1 MKCRYCGKELPEESL
16 FCIYCGKPTQQKPEE
31 FAEPIDDE
39 PVPVNELEE
48 KEESDVP
55 EHSEETD
62 HGNTD
67 NSTEP
72 EKPENMEQKEADQ
85 PETAEESAEPDTSEK
100 ETADVIE
107 EQPAETEQTGTA
119 EEQPAEEKKEAE
131 TESSTHSAD
140 AEPKTEKKKKHKI
153 HLSDEQ
159 KKKANVFTAW
169 LKEEGKAMLSIFH
182 HPLTSDA
189 ELSGLIIPAS
199 IFIHTLYLYRIGS
212 GLFYE
217 VVHAVAESVGA
228 LVMSMYGLTSFSRSD
243 INHLLKNYDYSY
255 WSCFGWGI
263 LLSAALLGIC
273 MLSAW
278 FEEEKPSFHTV
289 WQKAAKWMFIPEICL
304 LAASFTAKFSF
315 ILTLLITL
323 FALSFLLVYL
333 ITSLN
338 SGRMN
343 PYGKAVFIACTILM
357 VIIIVVWG
365 TWSSIARTLS
375 SIARS
380 TNIWG

>member
-1 MKCRYCGKELPEESL
+1 
-16 FCIYCGKPTQQKPEE
+16 
-31 FAEPIDDE
+31 
-39 PVPVNELEE
+39 
-48 KEESDVP
+48 
-55 EHSEETD
+55 
-62 HGNTD
+62 
-67 NSTEP
+67 
-72 EKPENMEQKEADQ
+72 
-85 PETAEESAEPDTSEK
+85 
-100 ETADVIE
+100 
-107 EQPAETEQTGTA
+107 
-119 EEQPAEEKKEAE
+119 
-131 TESSTHSAD
+131 
-140 AEPKTEKKKKHKI
+140 
-153 HLSDEQ
+153 
-159 KKKANVFTAW
+159 
-169 LKEEGKAMLSIFH
+169 MLSIFH

-255 WSCFGWGI
+255 WNCFGWGI